1 MAHSILERITT
12 DPNELKDFADS
23 LEKASFYMMI
33 SFKDISTHES
43 IGNILSCYE
52 DIQLLRDGLLEEYY
66 KTQKPVEK

>member
-1 MAHSILERITT
+1 MARTILDRIVNDT
-12 DPNELKDFADS
+12 EQLQEFATA